1 MKLLLLSAAAALL
14 TPTALAQGGNDCAN
28 ATAISGYG
36 LYSWDN
42 TNATT
47 TGPADCN
54 GRPARKDLW
63 WAWTAPATEGV
74 RFETC
79 GTSTTLSTRIV
90 AYDGADC
97 GAAGNLAVGGTG
109 SDNENVNWLNA
120 GTTDVTAWMRIELW
134 AGDVLNDC
142 NSDSMTVTGAMSSC
156 GGGGGIGSND
166 CSTNPNSSGLS
177 ARMTA
182 AGSAIAADDDL
193 TLSGVQLPVSV
204 PALFIT
210 SSTQGFVT
218 NPSGSIGN
226 LCLGG
231 AIGRYIGPGQI
242 QFADA
247 MGVVSLPIDLTM
259 VPQSSG
265 FISVMAGDSRS
276 FQIWFRDLVGGA
288 PV

>member
-1 MKLLLLSAAAALL
+1 
-14 TPTALAQGGNDCAN
+14 
-28 ATAISGYG
+28 
-36 LYSWDN
+36 
-42 TNATT
+42 
-47 TGPADCN
+47 
-54 GRPARKDLW
+54 
-63 WAWTAPATEGV
+63 
-74 RFETC
+74 
-79 GTSTTLSTRIV
+79 
-90 AYDGADC
+90 
-97 GAAGNLAVGGTG
+97 
-109 SDNENVNWLNA
+109 
-120 GTTDVTAWMRIELW
+120 
-134 AGDVLNDC
+134 
-142 NSDSMTVTGAMSSC
+142 
-156 GGGGGIGSND
+156 
-166 CSTNPNSSGLS
+166 CSTNPNSSGVS

-182 AGSAIAADDDL
+182 AGSAIAADNDL

-265 FISVMAGDSRS
+265 FVSVMSGDTRN
-276 FQIWFRDLVGGA
+276 FQVWFRDLVGGA
-288 PV
+288 PVSNFTDGLEITFH